1 MIVLGAGVCGLA
13 LALMLARDGHD
24 VTVLERD
31 PDPVPGDPEPAW
43 ERWDRDGVVQFRQA
57 HLVQARAR
65 QVLEDELPDV
75 LEHFKAAGALHLNPM
90 ARLPPT
96 IEDRSPR
103 PDDTRLATWTARR
116 TTLEQVVARA
126 AEDEV
131 PVRRGVAVTSLET
144 SDGRVSGVRTEH
156 GDVLQ
161 AELVIDAMG
170 RRSALPKLLPGIP
183 EEAEDC
189 GFLYYTRFFRG
200 ELPEIRAALLT
211 AYGTFSV
218 LSLPADAGVWSLT
231 LFASARD
238 RPLKAL
244 RQEARWTALVRA
256 CPEYAHWLD
265 GEPITGVTPMGGVID
280 RYRPAAPAPGIISVG
295 DAWACTNPSL
305 GRGIALG
312 LAHAALARRVL
323 REQPQDLAAA
333 FTEATE
339 RELTPY
345 YRSTVALDRARLAE
359 IDALSAGAEP
369 PAAAPFGRAML
380 RDPDVFRAGLEISS
394 CLALPQAVMARP
406 GMAERVHAAAAE
418 APSSARGPT
427 RDEVL
432 QIVS

>member
-31 PDPVPGDPEPAW
+31 PDPAPHDPEAAW
-43 ERWDRDGVVQFRQA
+43 ERWDRNGVVQFRQA

-75 LEHFKAAGALHLNPM
+75 LEQFRAAGALRLNPL
-90 ARLPPT
+90 ARMPLT
-96 IEDRSPR
+96 IEDRSSR
-103 PDDTRLATWTARR
+103 PDDARLVTWTSRR
-116 TTLEQVVARA
+116 TTLEQVIACA

-131 PVRRGVAVTSLET
+131 AVRRGVAVTSLET
-144 SDGRVSGVRTEH
+144 SGGRVSGVRTED
-156 GDVLQ
+156 GDVYTTD
-161 AELVIDAMG
+161 LVVDAMG

-200 ELPEIRAALLT
+200 DLPEIRAALLT

-218 LSLPADAGVWSLT
+218 LSLPADNGVWSLT

-238 RPLKAL
+238 QPLKAL
-244 RQEARWTALVRA
+244 REETRWTALVRA

-265 GEPITGVTPMGGVID
+265 GEPITGVEPMGGVID
-280 RYRPAAPAPGIISVG
+280 RYRPPAPAPGIISVG

-312 LAHAALARRVL
+312 LAHAAIARRVI
-323 REQPQDLAAA
+323 REQPTDLPAA

-359 IDALSAGAEP
+359 IDALRTGAEP
-369 PAAAPFGRAML
+369 SGPAPFGRAML
-380 RDPDVFRAGLEISS
+380 RDADVFRAGLEISS
-394 CLALPQAVMARP
+394 CLALPQEVFARP
-406 GMAERVHAAAAE
+406 GFAERVAAAAGDE
-418 APSSARGPT
+418 PASQRGPT
-427 RDEVL
+427 RDELL